1 MNIGHIGWCLSF
13 SVAFIVYI
21 PLCYMW
27 PTSNMKSMKGMNLRF
42 EQMADEVFEG
52 HPLRYDD
59 SDQVDEV
66 GVTEINADEKGRA
79 AGPKSTL

>member
-1 MNIGHIGWCLSF
+1 
-13 SVAFIVYI
+13 
-21 PLCYMW
+21 
-27 PTSNMKSMKGMNLRF
+27 MKAMKGMNLRF